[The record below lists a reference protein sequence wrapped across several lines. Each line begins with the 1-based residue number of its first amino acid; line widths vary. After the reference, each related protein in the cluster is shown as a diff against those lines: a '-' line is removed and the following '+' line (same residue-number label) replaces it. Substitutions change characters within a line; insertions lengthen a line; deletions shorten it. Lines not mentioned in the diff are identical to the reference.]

1 MIRVVGPR
9 VVAREGG
16 MGDTTEREGQTL
28 LFVFAPAE
36 KGQAQG
42 GRGIHGNQA
51 PAGLFALC
59 SSTLEFSWRERKGE
73 EWIVM
78 LFITVQN

>member
-16 MGDTTEREGQTL
+16 MGETTKREGQML
-28 LFVFAPAE
+28 LFVFTPAE
-36 KGQAQG
+36 KGQTQR

-51 PAGLFALC
+51 PAGLFVLC
-59 SSTLEFSWRERKGE
+59 SSTLEFSWRE
-73 EWIVM
+73 I
-78 LFITVQN
+78 

>member
-16 MGDTTEREGQTL
+16 MGETTKREGQML
-28 LFVFAPAE
+28 LFVFTPAE
-36 KGQAQG
+36 KGQTQR

-51 PAGLFALC
+51 PAGCLSSAPQLWSLVGGRDRGGEREKDGLLC
-59 SSTLEFSWRERKGE
+59 YL
-73 EWIVM
+73 
-78 LFITVQN
+78 